1 MAIPGHEFVRAYF
14 SNNDRTTVE
23 SFWTDGDVERVEYI
37 EAKEGDP
44 NWENLLTH
52 IDIDALHEATYQHIK
67 EQNAVFEE
75 SVIKLAK
82 ELSKTATGRT
92 LYLLDEPTTGLHFH
106 DVSLLLNVLHRL
118 KSQGNTVVIIEH
130 NLDVIKNSDWII
142 DIGPE
147 GGKNGGK
154 IIAEGPPEKIVLS
167 GLKQIV
173 VPFLKGLIVCFLVS
187 NSPFDTPFSNLW
199 LNSLPSL

>member
-1 MAIPGHEFVRAYF
+1 MAIPGHEFVRAHF

-44 NWENLLTH
+44 IWKNLLTH

-82 ELSKTATGRT
+82 ERGLLYDIDELSTDTYKLLSNMLFKKFNKEEDKEKLFLYKLSLFEVPEIKESKSSVKKKKLRQAKNILEAT
-92 LYLLDEPTTGLHFH
+92 
-106 DVSLLLNVLHRL
+106 
-118 KSQGNTVVIIEH
+118 
-130 NLDVIKNSDWII
+130 
-142 DIGPE
+142 
-147 GGKNGGK
+147 K
-154 IIAEGPPEKIVLS
+154 IAISIVE
-167 GLKQIV
+167 
-173 VPFLKGLIVCFLVS
+173 
-187 NSPFDTPFSNLW
+187 
-199 LNSLPSL
+199 